1 MVIDLISFGD
11 RHDRKRLESW
21 LRERQEATNFADAL
35 YCNYNYLSNDFI
47 REFKKE
53 FAKRSTNMTYDDK
66 WHFKYNRDLDFFD
79 EIFGKENR

>member
-21 LRERQEATNFADAL
+21 LRERQDATNFADAL
-35 YCNYNYLSNDFI
+35 YCNYNYLSDNFI

-53 FAKRSTNMTYDDK
+53 FK
-66 WHFKYNRDLDFFD
+66 
-79 EIFGKENR
+79 